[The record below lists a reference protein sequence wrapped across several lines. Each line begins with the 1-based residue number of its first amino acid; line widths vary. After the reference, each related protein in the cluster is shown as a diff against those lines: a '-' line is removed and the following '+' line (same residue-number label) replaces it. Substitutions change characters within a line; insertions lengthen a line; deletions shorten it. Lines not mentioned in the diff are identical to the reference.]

1 MKNYET
7 EISATGLA
15 FPEGPRWHED
25 RLWFTDQHARR
36 IYAMQTAGALQT
48 VADTSDLPGGL
59 GWLPDG
65 TLLVVY
71 MTQRRIMRLSGTE
84 LHPYADLSQ
93 HARFHCNDMVV
104 DAVGR
109 VYAGNFGFDL
119 HGGQAMCATEIVLV
133 DSDGTIEPFATDVV
147 FPNGS
152 VITPDG
158 RQLLV
163 AETFARR
170 ISAFDLNR
178 DGRLQSRRV
187 WAELGEATPDGIC
200 LDREGAL
207 WVASPGSG
215 ELIRVKQGGVIL
227 ARCTT
232 RGTPYACMLGGYER
246 RTLFVCS
253 AETDD
258 PDLAAERES
267 GRIEQ
272 VEVAVPG
279 AGRPR
284 ELATG
289 GGL

>member
-1 MKNYET
+1 MKTYAT
-7 EISATGLA
+7 DISATGLA
-15 FPEGPRWHED
+15 FPEGPRWHDD

-36 IYAMQTAGALQT
+36 IYTMQTCGALQT
-48 VADTSDLPGGL
+48 VAHTADLPGGL

-71 MTQRRIMRLSGTE
+71 MTQRRIMRLSGAE

-119 HGGQAMCATEIVLV
+119 HGGEATRATEIILV
-133 DSDGTIEPFATDVV
+133 DSDGTIEPFATDMV

-158 RQLLV
+158 RQLLI
-163 AETFARR
+163 AETFAHR
-170 ISAFDLNR
+170 ISAFDLDS
-178 DGRLQSRRV
+178 DGRPQLRRV
-187 WAELGEATPDGIC
+187 WAELGNATPDGIC

-215 ELIRVKQGGVIL
+215 EVIRVKQGGAIL

-232 RGTPYACMLGGYER
+232 RGTPYACMLGGHGR
-246 RTLFVCS
+246 DTLYVCS

-258 PDLAAERES
+258 PDQAARRKS

-272 VEVAVPG
+272 VKVAVPG
-279 AGRPR
+279 AGRP
-284 ELATG
+284 
-289 GGL
+289 

>member
-1 MKNYET
+1 MKRYEA
-7 EISATGLA
+7 EINATGLA
-15 FPEGPRWHED
+15 FPEGPRWHNN

-36 IYAMQTAGALQT
+36 IYAMQTSGALQT
-48 VADTSDLPGGL
+48 VAHTPDLPGGL

-71 MTQRRIMRLSGTE
+71 MTQRQIMLLSGTA
-84 LHPYADLSQ
+84 LRPYADLSQ

-119 HGGQAMCATEIVLV
+119 HGGEAMHTTEIVLV
-133 DSDGTIEPFATDVV
+133 DSDGTIEPFATDLV

-152 VITPDG
+152 VITSDG

-163 AETFARR
+163 AETFAHR
-170 ISAFDLNR
+170 ITAFDLTS
-178 DGRLQSRRV
+178 DGRLQSRWV
-187 WAELGEATPDGIC
+187 WAELDEATPDGIC

-215 ELIRVKQGGVIL
+215 ELIRVKQGGAIL

-232 RGTPYACMLGGYER
+232 RGTPYACMLGGYGR

-258 PDLAAERES
+258 PDQAAQRKS

-279 AGRPR
+279 TGRP
-284 ELATG
+284 
-289 GGL
+289 

>member
-1 MKNYET
+1 MKTYKT
-7 EISATGLA
+7 DISATGLA
-15 FPEGPRWHED
+15 FPEGPRWHD
-25 RLWFTDQHARR
+25 NRLWFTDQHAKR
-36 IYAMQTAGALQT
+36 IYTMQPSGALQT
-48 VADTSDLPGGL
+48 VAHTADLPGGL

-71 MTQRRIMRLSGTE
+71 MTQRRIMRLSGTQ
-84 LHPYADLSQ
+84 LYPYADLSQ
-93 HARFHCNDMVV
+93 HARFHCNDIVV

-119 HGGQAMCATEIVLV
+119 HGGEAILPTTIFLI
-133 DSDGTIEPFATDVV
+133 DSNGTIEPFATDVV

-158 RQLLV
+158 TQLLV
-163 AETFARR
+163 AETFAHR
-170 ISAFDLNR
+170 ISAFDLKS
-178 DGRLQSRRV
+178 DGRPRSHRI
-187 WAELGEATPDGIC
+187 WAELGDATPDGIC
-200 LDREGAL
+200 LDQEGAL

-215 ELIRVKQGGVIL
+215 ELIRVKQGGAIL

-232 RGTPYACMLGGYER
+232 RGTPYACMLGGLGR

-258 PDLAAERES
+258 PDQAAQRKS

-272 VEVAVPG
+272 VEVVVPG
-279 AGRPR
+279 AGQP
-284 ELATG
+284 
-289 GGL
+289 

>member
-1 MKNYET
+1 MKTYET
-7 EISATGLA
+7 DISATGLA
-15 FPEGPRWHED
+15 FPEGPRWHD
-25 RLWFTDQHARR
+25 GCLWFTDQHARR
-36 IYAMQTAGALQT
+36 IYSMQTSGALRT
-48 VADTSDLPGGL
+48 LTHTADLPGGL

-71 MTQRRIMRLSGTE
+71 MTQRRIMRLSGNE
-84 LHPYADLSQ
+84 LRPYADVSQ

-119 HGGQAMCATEIVLV
+119 HGGEATRSTEILLV

-163 AETFARR
+163 AETFAHR

-178 DGRLQSRRV
+178 DGRLESRRV

-200 LDREGAL
+200 LDQEGAL
-207 WVASPGSG
+207 WVASPGTG
-215 ELIRVKQGGVIL
+215 ELIRVKQGGAIL
-227 ARCTT
+227 ERCTT
-232 RGTPYACMLGGYER
+232 RGTPYACMLGGHGR
-246 RTLFVCS
+246 RTLYVCS

-258 PDLAAERES
+258 PGQAVRRES

-272 VEVAVPG
+272 VGVAVPG
-279 AGRPR
+279 AGRP
-284 ELATG
+284 
-289 GGL
+289 